1 MIPKVIHYCWF
12 GGKKL
17 PDDVLKCIESW
28 KKYAPEYEI
37 IEWNENNYD
46 VNVCTYVKEAFM
58 KKKWAFVSDF
68 ARYDILYKYG
78 GIYFDTDVQMI
89 KSIDDIVDK
98 GPFMGFECKKD
109 EKTEWLVSPGI
120 GIAAYPGMDLYRRII
135 DFYKNQKFILEDN
148 TLNPLT
154 VCDYTTNILKAD
166 GLKPQ
171 NTIQKI
177 DGIYIYPTEYFCPK
191 NYFTGELDITD
202 NTRTIHHYTSSWLS
216 EQELKAHNFEIAMQ
230 KKVGKKC
237 ARILERI
244 YSLPY
249 RVTNKVKTVG
259 VKKSL
264 NIVLKKIKRIILGGK
279 SEDKKCL

>member
-109 EKTEWLVSPGI
+109 EKTEWLVNPGI

>member
-46 VNVCTYVKEAFM
+46 VNACSYVKEAFM

-89 KSIDDIVDK
+89 ASIDDIVDK

-109 EKTEWLVSPGI
+109 EKTEWLVNPGI

-154 VCDYTTNILKAD
+154 VCDYTTNILKED
-166 GLKPQ
+166 GLKPE

-264 NIVLKKIKRIILGGK
+264 NIVLKRIKRIILGGK

>member
-58 KKKWAFVSDF
+58 WAFVSDF

-109 EKTEWLVSPGI
+109 EKTEWLVNPGI